1 MSDFSIIGKRVALVD
16 SAGKTTGQGKYTDD
30 LSVPGMLTGKILHSP
45 YPHAR
50 IKKIDTSKAE
60 AIDGVVC
67 VVTGPDAPNKYG
79 ILPVGHDET
88 ALAVEKVRY
97 VGDNVACVVAT
108 SESIAER
115 ALELIEVEYEQL
127 PAWFDPEDSMKA
139 EKECHHVFGDPG
151 KGFAEADVVVE
162 QRYIAGEVTHA
173 AMEPHCTLAQ
183 FEIDSQSGQPGRL
196 TVWSSTQVPYYLQ
209 HKLSIVLEMPM
220 QQIRVIKPL
229 VGGGFGGKSEVIPL
243 EIIAAVAARKARAP
257 VKITYTREEVFWAHR
272 GRPR

>member
-1 MSDFSIIGKRVALVD
+1 MSEFSVIGKRVALVD

-67 VVTGPDAPNKYG
+67 VVTGPEAPNKYG

-108 SESIAER
+108 S
-115 ALELIEVEYEQL
+115 
-127 PAWFDPEDSMKA
+127 
-139 EKECHHVFGDPG
+139 
-151 KGFAEADVVVE
+151 
-162 QRYIAGEVTHA
+162 
-173 AMEPHCTLAQ
+173 
-183 FEIDSQSGQPGRL
+183 
-196 TVWSSTQVPYYLQ
+196 
-209 HKLSIVLEMPM
+209 
-220 QQIRVIKPL
+220 
-229 VGGGFGGKSEVIPL
+229 
-243 EIIAAVAARKARAP
+243 
-257 VKITYTREEVFWAHR
+257 
-272 GRPR
+272 